1 MTIFDTSK
9 MPFSREKKI
18 PDLRSD
24 FETQYI
30 KNAFVKWFIFLLS
43 INIPHT
49 RVKIRKSAHP
59 TVYTVQ
65 YVLYSTYILMVVR
78 HCRRNMNLGIKT

>member
-59 TVYTVQ
+59 TVYSMFCTD
-65 YVLYSTYILMVVR
+65 TYILMVVR
-78 HCRRNMNLGIKT
+78 HCRKNMNLGIKT